1 VDIDANELAEPA
13 ATLPVL
19 GDAPAFL
26 AVLSRAALPQPSGWA
41 AEEVA
46 AARAR
51 WRAEVDAERPGI
63 VTVAEALSE
72 ILPAEAMV
80 FSDMTQFAYVAT
92 EVVAMPAPGLW
103 HHPFG
108 FGTLGY
114 ALPAAIGAKVG
125 RPGEPVIAI
134 AGDYGLQYTLPELAT
149 AVELGLSLPVL
160 VWDNGALKEI
170 EESMQRAQIAP
181 GAATVRNPDFTALAR
196 AYGARAAD
204 PANIGE
210 LETAVAKAL
219 AAPGPTLIRMRPGLA

>member
-1 VDIDANELAEPA
+1 
-13 ATLPVL
+13 
-19 GDAPAFL
+19 
-26 AVLSRAALPQPSGWA
+26 
-41 AEEVA
+41 
-46 AARAR
+46 
-51 WRAEVDAERPGI
+51 
-63 VTVAEALSE
+63 
-72 ILPAEAMV
+72 V